1 VLLLKLPHPYRAALT
16 VCSDT
21 HATPVETFEAVH
33 RLVNTR
39 YRIEP
44 GSDDWG
50 RLFSDP
56 EIETRWPQG
65 IEGFGLPIADT
76 FWLYDHRIGV
86 FEAFDAE
93 RGCPV
98 PNRARGLDFPQIV
111 ERWLRTGWVDS
122 LHTPGQGP
130 ITRAATKAALEWLA
144 SRPHGRLKVWVN
156 HSLDKTP
163 TCIEPD
169 LPALR
174 SVGRNLARVLRIALY
189 LSGLDGLGRRI
200 VSTLEIRPYPPG
212 QRVSLGVLTALLAT
226 SLISSPLALLAF
238 GLDWR
243 SLPGPVILAA
253 TLLTLALTPV
263 RSAQGDNP
271 GSPHYIADLVRDFG
285 FRFYWM
291 IQPQPGYATHISNSL
306 LLPEGT
312 LPGGRSSCF
321 RIVTLD
327 DGSRVLAF
335 PRAEKES
342 LHAMGSVK
350 LLTEEGLRE
359 LLDRQGTSIL
369 YTHWTLAPPLTFDRE
384 ALEGLA
390 RLQRLYED
398 GHVWV
403 APTSEILQFTF
414 VRTFLD
420 YEVRLQEGRVILDI
434 RKVNDPIGTPY
445 VPTLDDLRGISFEG
459 PSGNPVEVRLAG
471 EPVAEGAF
479 ERLSSS
485 GRLVIHFPLASPIP
499 HPRESHMAHGAGVL
513 TPGAA

>member
-1 VLLLKLPHPYRAALT
+1 MLLLKFPHPYRAALT

-39 YRIEP
+39 EVIEK
-44 GSDDWG
+44 GSEDWG
-50 RLFSDP
+50 RLFADP
-56 EIETRWPQG
+56 EVEARWPKG

-86 FEAFDAE
+86 FESFDTE
-93 RGCPV
+93 SGRPV
-98 PNRARGLDFPQIV
+98 PNRARGLDFPEIID
-111 ERWLRTGWVDS
+111 RWLRAGWVDA

-130 ITRAATKAALEWLA
+130 ITRAATKAALQWLA
-144 SRPHGRLKVWVN
+144 ARPHGRLTVWVN

-174 SVGRNLARVLRIALY
+174 AVGRNLARLLRIALY
-189 LSGLDGLGRRI
+189 LVGLDVLGRRI
-200 VSTLEIRPYPPG
+200 VSTIEIRPYPPG
-212 QRVSLGVLTALLAT
+212 QGLSLGVLTALLAA
-226 SLISSPLALLAF
+226 SLVGSPIALALF
-238 GLDWR
+238 GLGWR
-243 SLPGPVILAA
+243 SLPGFVLLLA
-253 TLLTLALTPV
+253 TLVTLALIPV

-271 GSPHYIADLVRDFG
+271 ASPHYIADLARDFG

-291 IQPQPGYATHISNSL
+291 IQPQPGYATHVSNTL
-306 LLPEGT
+306 LLPEVV

-327 DGSRVLAF
+327 DGSRVLCF

-342 LHAMGSVK
+342 LHALGSVK

-369 YTHWTLAPPLTFDRE
+369 YTHWTLVPPLSFDRE
-384 ALEGLA
+384 ALEGLG
-390 RLQRLYED
+390 RLQKFYEE
-398 GHVWV
+398 GHIWV
-403 APTSEILQFTF
+403 APTSEILRFTF

-420 YEVRLQEGRVILDI
+420 YEVLLADGRVILDI
-434 RKVNDPIGTPY
+434 RKVNDPIGPPY
-445 VPTLDDLRGISFEG
+445 VPTLDDLRGISFEAPPG
-459 PSGNPVEVRLAG
+459 TPVEVRLAG
-471 EPVAEGAF
+471 APIAEGAF
-479 ERLSSS
+479 ARLSCSD
-485 GRLVIHFPLASPIP
+485 RLVIHFPLASPVP
-499 HPRESHMAHGAGVL
+499 DPGESPLAHGAGVL